1 MQIFKAHGLNS
12 RGLFLLKFDF
22 PLLKFHI
29 LLMKFHI
36 LLIILYSPS
45 PSSHYCLFIHRP
57 FRIRDSNFVR
67 HPGFIFRPP
76 SGIQISSADIIAS
89 MTFSRIIVL
98 I

>member
-45 PSSHYCLFIHRP
+45 PGSHYCLFYSQAIPHPGFKFRPPSGIHISSA
-57 FRIRDSNFVR
+57 IRDSYFVR
-67 HPGFIFRPP
+67 HPGFIFRPQTKLP
-76 SGIQISSADIIAS
+76 
-89 MTFSRIIVL
+89 L
-98 I
+98 